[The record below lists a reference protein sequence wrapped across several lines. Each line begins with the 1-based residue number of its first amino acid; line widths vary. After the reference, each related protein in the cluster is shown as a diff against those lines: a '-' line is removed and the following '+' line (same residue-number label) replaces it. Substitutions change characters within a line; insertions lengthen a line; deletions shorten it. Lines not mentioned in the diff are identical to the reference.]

1 MIKKL
6 FDKCIDWAG
15 RKYANFA
22 LAIVSFIESSFFP
35 IPPDVMIIPMV
46 IAKKQ
51 HFVKIALIATTF
63 SVLGGLFGYLIGYTF
78 FNEIGFKIF
87 EIYGYENVDVL
98 KDMFVTKGGML
109 SWFGLLFTAGFTP
122 LPFKILTITSG
133 FIHYII
139 FVFILTCVFTRVLR
153 FLFFAFLTN
162 KFGQK
167 IAPFLERKT
176 GKLTFTIAGVVILLC
191 AIVYFFVINK

>member
-6 FDKCIDWAG
+6 FDKCVDWAG

-35 IPPDVMIIPMV
+35 IPPDVMIVPMV

-51 HFVKIALIATTF
+51 HFIKIALIATIF
-63 SVLGGLFGYLIGYTF
+63 SVLGGIFGYLIGYVF

-87 EIYGYENVDVL
+87 QFYGYENVNVL
-98 KDMFVTKGGML
+98 KEMFSSKQGMF
-109 SWFGLLFTAGFTP
+109 SWFGLLFVAGFTP

-133 FIHYII
+133 FIHYNI
-139 FVFILTCVFTRVLR
+139 FVFILTCVFTRGLR
-153 FLFFAFLTN
+153 FLLVAFLTN
-162 KFGQK
+162 KFGSK
-167 IAPFLERKT
+167 IGPFLEKKA
-176 GKLTFTIAGVVILLC
+176 GKLTFIIAGVVIFLC
-191 AIVYFFVINK
+191 AGVYFLIMNK

>member
-6 FDKCIDWAG
+6 FDKCVDWSG

-22 LAIVSFIESSFFP
+22 LAFVSFIESSFFP
-35 IPPDVMIIPMV
+35 VPPDVMIIPMV

-51 HFVKIALIATTF
+51 HFIKIALIATTF
-63 SVLGGLFGYLIGYTF
+63 SVLGGLFGYLIGYIF

-87 EIYGYENVDVL
+87 EIYGYENVDIL
-98 KDMFVTKGGML
+98 KDMFSTKGGML

-133 FIHYII
+133 FIHYNIII
-139 FVFILTCVFTRVLR
+139 FVLTCVFTRGLR
-153 FLFFAFLTN
+153 FFLVAFFTN
-162 KFGQK
+162 KYGTK
-167 IAPFLERKT
+167 ISTFLENKT
-176 GKLTFTIAGVVILLC
+176 FKWVLQIITVIILLSV
-191 AIVYFFVINK
+191 AVYLFYKFG

>member
-6 FDKCIDWAG
+6 FDKCVDWAG

-46 IAKKQ
+46 ISKKQ
-51 HFVKIALIATTF
+51 HFIKIVLIATIF
-63 SVLGGLFGYLIGYTF
+63 SVLGGLFGYLIGYIF

-87 EIYGYENVDVL
+87 QIYGYENVNIL
-98 KDMFVTKGGML
+98 KEMFSTKDGIF
-109 SWFGLLFTAGFTP
+109 SWFGLLFVAGFTP

-133 FIHYII
+133 FIHYNI
-139 FVFILTCVFTRVLR
+139 FVFIFTCVFTRGLR
-153 FLFFAFLTN
+153 FLLVAFLTN
-162 KFGQK
+162 KFGSK
-167 IAPFLERKT
+167 IGPFLEKKA
-176 GKLTFTIAGVVILLC
+176 GKWAFIIAGIVILLC
-191 AIVYFFVINK
+191 AGVYFLIINK

>member
-22 LAIVSFIESSFFP
+22 LAIISFIESSFFP

-63 SVLGGLFGYLIGYTF
+63 SVLGGLFGYLIGYIF

-98 KDMFVTKGGML
+98 KDMFSTKGGML

-133 FIHYII
+133 FIHYNI
-139 FVFILTCVFTRVLR
+139 FVFILTCVVTRGLR
-153 FLFFAFLTN
+153 FFLVAFLTN
-162 KFGQK
+162 KFGLK
-167 IAPFLERKT
+167 IGPFLEK
-176 GKLTFTIAGVVILLC
+176 KAAKWTFIIAGIVILLC
-191 AIVYFFVINK
+191 IGFYFLIINK

>member
-6 FDKCIDWAG
+6 FDKCVDWAG

-51 HFVKIALIATTF
+51 HFIKIALIATTF
-63 SVLGGLFGYLIGYTF
+63 SVLGGLFGYLIGYVF

-87 EIYGYENVDVL
+87 QFYGYENVNVL
-98 KDMFVTKGGML
+98 KEMFSSKQGMF
-109 SWFGLLFTAGFTP
+109 SWFGLLFVAGFTP

-133 FIHYII
+133 FIHYNI
-139 FVFILTCVFTRVLR
+139 FVFIFTCIFTRGLR
-153 FLFFAFLTN
+153 FLLVAFLTN
-162 KFGQK
+162 KFGSK
-167 IAPFLERKT
+167 ISPFLEKKA
-176 GKLTFTIAGVVILLC
+176 GKWTFIIAGVEMLLC
-191 AIVYFFVINK
+191 AIVYFLIMNK

>member
-6 FDKCIDWAG
+6 FDKCVAWAG

-22 LAIVSFIESSFFP
+22 LAIISFIESSFFP

-51 HFVKIALIATTF
+51 HFIKIALIATIF
-63 SVLGGLFGYLIGYTF
+63 SVLGGLFGYLIGYVF

-87 EIYGYENVDVL
+87 QFYGYENVNVL
-98 KDMFVTKGGML
+98 KEMFSTKQGMF
-109 SWFGLLFTAGFTP
+109 SWFGLLFVAGFTP

-133 FIHYII
+133 FIHYNI
-139 FVFILTCVFTRVLR
+139 FVFILTCVVTRGLR
-153 FLFFAFLTN
+153 FFLVAFLTN
-162 KFGQK
+162 KFGLK
-167 IAPFLERKT
+167 IGPFLERKA
-176 GKLTFTIAGVVILLC
+176 GKWTYIIAGIVILLC
-191 AIVYFFVINK
+191 IGVYFLIINK

>member
-6 FDKCIDWAG
+6 FDKCVDWAG

-22 LAIVSFIESSFFP
+22 LSIVSFIESSFFP

-63 SVLGGLFGYLIGYTF
+63 SVLGGLFGYLIGYIF

-87 EIYGYENVDVL
+87 EIYGYENVDIL
-98 KDMFVTKGGML
+98 KDMFSTKGGML

-133 FIHYII
+133 FIHYNI
-139 FVFILTCVFTRVLR
+139 FVFILTCVVTRGLR
-153 FLFFAFLTN
+153 FFLVAFLTN
-162 KFGQK
+162 KFGLK
-167 IAPFLERKT
+167 IGPFLERKA
-176 GKLTFTIAGVVILLC
+176 GKWTFIIAGIIILLC
-191 AIVYFFVINK
+191 IGVYFLIINK

>member
-6 FDKCIDWAG
+6 FDKCVDWAG

-63 SVLGGLFGYLIGYTF
+63 SVLGGLFGYLIGYVF

-87 EIYGYENVDVL
+87 QFYGYENVNVL
-98 KDMFVTKGGML
+98 KEMFSTKQGMF
-109 SWFGLLFTAGFTP
+109 SWFGLLFVAGFTP

-133 FIHYII
+133 FIHYNI
-139 FVFILTCVFTRVLR
+139 FVFILTCVVTRGLR
-153 FLFFAFLTN
+153 FFLVAFLTN
-162 KFGQK
+162 KFGLK
-167 IAPFLERKT
+167 IGPFLEK
-176 GKLTFTIAGVVILLC
+176 KAVKWTFIIAGIVILLC
-191 AIVYFFVINK
+191 IGFYFLIINK

>member
-6 FDKCIDWAG
+6 FDKCVDWAG

-35 IPPDVMIIPMV
+35 IPPDVMIVPMV

-51 HFVKIALIATTF
+51 HFIKIALIATIF
-63 SVLGGLFGYLIGYTF
+63 SVLGGLFGYLIGYIF

-87 EIYGYENVDVL
+87 QFYGYENVDIL
-98 KDMFVTKGGML
+98 KEIFSTKEGMF
-109 SWFGLLFTAGFTP
+109 SWFGLLFVAGFTP

-133 FIHYII
+133 FIHYNI
-139 FVFILTCVFTRVLR
+139 FVFILTCVFTRGLR
-153 FLFFAFLTN
+153 FLLVAFLTN
-162 KFGQK
+162 KFGSK
-167 IAPFLERKT
+167 IGPFLEK
-176 GKLTFTIAGVVILLC
+176 KAAKWTFIIAGVIIFLC
-191 AIVYFFVINK
+191 AGVYFLIINK